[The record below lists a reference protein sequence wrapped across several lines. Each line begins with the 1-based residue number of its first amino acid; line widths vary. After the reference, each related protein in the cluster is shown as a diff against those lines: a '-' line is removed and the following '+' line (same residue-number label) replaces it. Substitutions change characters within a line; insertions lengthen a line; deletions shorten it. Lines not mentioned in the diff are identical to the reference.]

1 MVSVIVTVIMRIDE
15 TVAVKKK
22 KLERD
27 ANGRV
32 I

>member
-1 MVSVIVTVIMRIDE
+1 MVSMIVTAVVRINV